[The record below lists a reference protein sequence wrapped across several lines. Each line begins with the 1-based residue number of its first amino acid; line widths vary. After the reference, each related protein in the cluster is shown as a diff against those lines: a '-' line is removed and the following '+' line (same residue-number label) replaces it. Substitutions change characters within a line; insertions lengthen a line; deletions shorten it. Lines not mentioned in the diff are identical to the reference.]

1 MNEAHFHA
9 SAASVTASSPQ
20 GGLTFSRRF
29 STAGASPYDE
39 VQWERRTASITDSKG
54 NTIFEQKDVEVPI
67 DWSMTATNIVA
78 SKYLHGQLST
88 PERETGVRQLVGRVA
103 ETVRDWGIKGGYF
116 ATLED
121 AAIFHDELAHM
132 LLTQKV
138 AFNSPVWFN
147 VGCDRLEPNSDAQN
161 WHWDP
166 MTGGVRFSVTGY
178 RNPQCSACFIN
189 AVEDSLDSILTLAK
203 TEGMLFKWGSGT
215 GTNLSPIRG
224 SKELLSGGG
233 EASGPLSFMRGF
245 DAFAGVIKSGGKTR
259 RAAKMVILNVDH
271 PDIVDFIECKAK
283 EEAKAFAL
291 IRAGYDGSG
300 PDSEAYSSIFFQNAN
315 NSVRVSDEFM
325 RAYESDG
332 EFWTRAVKDHKP
344 VQKYKARDI
353 MHKIAKSTWECGDPG
368 MQFDTTINRW
378 HTSKNTA
385 RINASNPCSEYMFL
399 DNSACNL
406 ASFNLLKF
414 VTPAGTFDIPAYR
427 HAVSIVITAM
437 EILVDNSG
445 YPTESIAK
453 NSHDYRPLGLGYA
466 NLGALLMAFGLPY
479 DSAAGRD
486 LAAALTA
493 IMCGQAY
500 LQSAVMAGACPSI
513 ASATPLTAGVERTGG
528 ACPGF
533 YVNRE
538 PFLDVIRMHRAEVNK
553 IGKSKSSGEPFVVPQ
568 LDALIDASR
577 ECWDMALVQGER
589 HGYRNSQTTVLA
601 PTGTIG
607 FMMDCDTT
615 GIEPDLALVKYKKLV
630 GGGMIKIVN
639 NTVPAALFKLGYNN
653 DQVNAIVS
661 YIDATGTIEGAP
673 GIKAEHLPVFDC
685 SFKPAK
691 GTRSIH
697 YMGHIKMMAAA
708 QPFLSGAISKTV
720 NLPQEASVDDIAE
733 AYAEA
738 WRQGIKAVAIYRD
751 GSKGTQPLNTS
762 MDSKKEPSALD
773 MVGSRVLTQMAVGR
787 APAEGDVKA
796 LEARIGEKL
805 EVSAK
810 QVIAAANAFQKTLDE
825 LANANA
831 VPVLNASAAFD
842 AAAKAAAQDL
852 NAPPRAVRHRLP
864 EERAS
869 VTHKF
874 SIAGHEGYITVGLY
888 PTGQPGEIFIKM
900 AKEGSTVSGMM
911 DSFATAI
918 SLSLQHGVPLR
929 VLCEKFAHTR
939 FEPSGWT
946 GNEQIGYAKSL
957 MDYIFRWLNLR
968 FLSGEQLTL
977 FAGLAP
983 QPASLPTPPTILPET
998 EPEDESGISQG
1009 QLAKLA
1015 EEVARKLNQVST
1027 QPNIGAVMGSTSAP
1041 AGGIAPE
1048 STASVTPIEGS
1059 AHGPELQDQGPH
1071 GQVFVRGVEDRGIYH
1086 ASDAMRD
1093 LYDMGDAPSCGV
1105 CGAIMVRNG
1114 SCYRCMSCGST
1125 SGCS

>member
-1 MNEAHFHA
+1 MNEAYLHTSTTEA
-9 SAASVTASSPQ
+9 TSANAQ
-20 GGLTFSRRF
+20 KGLTFTRRF
-29 STAGASPYDE
+29 SRDGVSPYDE
-39 VQWERRTASITDSKG
+39 VQWEKRTASITDTKG
-54 NTIFEQKDVEVPI
+54 NSIFEQKDVEVPV

-78 SKYLHGQLST
+78 SKYLHGQTGT

-103 ETVRDWGIKGGYF
+103 ETIRDWGVTGGYF
-116 ATLED
+116 ASQAD
-121 AAIFHDELAHM
+121 AEVFHDELTLM
-132 LLTQKV
+132 LLTQRV

-147 VGCDRLEPNSDAQN
+147 VGCDRLEPDAGGQN

-166 MTGGVRFSVTGY
+166 STGGVRYSATGY
-178 RNPQCSACFIN
+178 KNPQCSACFIN
-189 AVEDSLDSILTLAK
+189 SVEDSLESILTLAK

-215 GTNLSPIRG
+215 GTNLSTIRG
-224 SKELLSGGG
+224 SKETLSGGG

-259 RAAKMVILNVDH
+259 RAAKMVILNVEH
-271 PDIVDFIECKAK
+271 PDIMDFIDCKAK
-283 EEAKAFAL
+283 EEAKAFSL
-291 IRAGYDGSG
+291 IKAGYDGSG

-325 RAYESDG
+325 HAYEQDG
-332 EFWTRAVKDHKP
+332 EFTTRTVKSHEP
-344 VQKYKARDI
+344 VATYKARDI
-353 MHKIAKSTWECGDPG
+353 MKKIAEATWLCGDPG

-378 HTSKNTA
+378 RTSKNTA

-406 ASFNLLKF
+406 ASFNLMKF
-414 VTPAGTFDIPAYR
+414 LNSAGVFDISAYR
-427 HAVSIVITAM
+427 HAISVVITAM

-445 YPTESIAK
+445 YPTEAIAQ

-466 NLGALLMAFGLPY
+466 NLGALLMALGLPY
-479 DSAAGRD
+479 DSTAGRD

-500 LQSAVMAGACPSI
+500 LQSAVVAANCPPI
-513 ASATPLTAGVERTGG
+513 ASATPLTASVERQGG

-553 IGKSKSSGEPFVVPQ
+553 IGKSRTANEPFVVPQ

-577 ECWDMALVQGER
+577 ECWDTALIFGER
-589 HGYRNSQTTVLA
+589 FGYRNSQTTVLA

-639 NTVPAALFKLGYNN
+639 QTVPAALFKLGYDD

-673 GIKAEHLPVFDC
+673 GIKPEHLAVFDC
-685 SFKPAK
+685 SFKPSK
-691 GTRSIH
+691 GTRSIQ
-697 YMGHIKMMAAA
+697 YMGHIKMMAAT

-720 NLPQEASVDDIAE
+720 NLPHEASVDDVAE
-733 AYAEA
+733 AYAES

-762 MDSKKEPSALD
+762 MDTKKEPSALD
-773 MVGSRVLTQMAVGR
+773 AVGTRVLASLAAHQ
-787 APAEGDVKA
+787 PAAEADLKS
-796 LEARIGEKL
+796 LEAKIGEKL
-805 EVSAK
+805 EVTAK
-810 QVIAAANAFQKTLDE
+810 QVIAAAEAFQKNLE
-825 LANANA
+825 EIAKAAA
-831 VPVLNASAAFD
+831 VPVLSATAGVP
-842 AAAKAAAQDL
+842 AALPREAQDP
-852 NAPPRAVRHRLP
+852 NGPPRAVRHRLQD
-864 EERAS
+864 ERAS
-869 VTHKF
+869 ITHKF
-874 SIAGHEGYITVGLY
+874 SIAGHEGYVTVGLY
-888 PTGQPGEIFIKM
+888 PNGQPGEIFIKM
-900 AKEGSTVSGMM
+900 AKEGSTVSGLM
-911 DSFATAI
+911 DAFGVSVSMA
-918 SLSLQHGVPLR
+918 LQHGVPLK

-957 MDYIFRWLNLR
+957 MDYIFRWINLR
-968 FLSGEQLTL
+968 FLSGTQLSL
-977 FAGLAP
+977 FEGFASKAP
-983 QPASLPTPPTILPET
+983 QLPAAPTMSQTIES
-998 EPEDESGISQG
+998 EEDDEVTSQAH
-1009 QLAKLA
+1009 LARLA
-1015 EEVARKLNQVST
+1015 EEVAKRLNQVSGQT
-1027 QPNIGAVMGSTSAP
+1027 GGGQQAKP
-1041 AGGIAPE
+1041 AGGGIAPE
-1048 STASVTPIEGS
+1048 PQAYGS
-1059 AHGPELQDQGPH
+1059 PK
-1071 GQVFVRGVEDRGIYH
+1071 GQPMPDLKDRGIYH
-1086 ASDAMRD
+1086 ASDAMRGM
-1093 LYDMGDAPSCGV
+1093 YEMGDAPSCST